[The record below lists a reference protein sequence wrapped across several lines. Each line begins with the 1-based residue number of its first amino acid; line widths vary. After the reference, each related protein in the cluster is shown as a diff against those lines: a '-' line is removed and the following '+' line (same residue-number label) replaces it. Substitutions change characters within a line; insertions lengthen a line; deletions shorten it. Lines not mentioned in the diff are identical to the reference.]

1 MTKNGCR
8 SRARSTPQVT
18 ITPIPQKTSAGT
30 SSANEN
36 GYLPPP
42 GKARQSKTSTPL
54 AATTVAA
61 GATKRLYSEIC
72 ASPKLASS
80 STRSRKAT
88 GLAAR
93 VSAAT
98 AAKRHH
104 DPRCA
109 AHTAS
114 SASATPS
121 ANGKAADNTIPAHT
135 TANVREDQRVV
146 GPHCR
151 QQTTANASA
160 AVAIV
165 ATASSRIPSSAA
177 SG

>member
-1 MTKNGCR
+1 MTKNGCS

-18 ITPIPQKTSAGT
+18 ITPIPQKTSAGA

-36 GYLPPP
+36 GKRPPP
-42 GKARQSKTSTPL
+42 GKARHSKTSTPL

-61 GATKRLYSEIC
+61 GATKRRYSEIC
-72 ASPKLASS
+72 ARPKLASS
-80 STRSRKAT
+80 SASNRNAT
-88 GLAAR
+88 GLAAS
-93 VSAAT
+93 VSAAN
-98 AAKRHH
+98 AANRHH
-104 DPRCA
+104 ERRCT

-114 SASATPS
+114 SASATPR
-121 ANGKAADNTIPAHT
+121 ANGNAADRTIPAHT
-135 TANVREDQRVV
+135 TANVRDDQRVV

-160 AVAIV
+160 AAAIV